1 MKTTLRYILTV
12 FLAFSLLSFEYSIDD
27 VVSAIKTGDASRMSR
42 YFDNLVEI
50 TLHERSHSYSK
61 SQAEVILRDFFVN
74 SGVKNFKVVHK
85 GASNDS
91 EFCVGSLTTRGGEYR
106 TTIFMKTR
114 GDKKVLQELRF
125 ESQHN

>member
-1 MKTTLRYILTV
+1 MKTFLRHTLTV
-12 FLAFSLLSFEYSIDD
+12 LFAASLLSFSYSIDD
-27 VVSAIKTGDASRMSR
+27 VVSAIKIGDASRMSR

-50 TLHERSHSYSK
+50 TLHERSNSYSK

-114 GDKKVLQELRF
+114 RDKKVLQELRF
-125 ESQHN
+125 ETKNN